1 MDTENQLDN
10 QEFEFGEFGFNE
22 LDSLQEQVALKN
34 SAQNNEIEPELTKE
48 TESIQQVKNK
58 DASEVLEDEYDIND
72 KYQKYLDSLPKEER
86 ERLEREAFEYELARD
101 KEREI
106 DDAYAR
112 QQMESEKDKEDSR
125 VLEDER
131 QYQKYLDSLQMEQEK
146 IELEYSLAKMKQDL
160 SQSQEEKQEQEVD
173 LTYPAQKREF
183 LNETLEVVDKGITPN
198 IKESLEILDRI
209 DEVKTQ
215 IANEKTEL
223 DDLNSAPL
231 TFGLFAAEQEKDSS
245 SPSKTILDSEIDE
258 ALQRQ
263 QQEQQELHQKELESL
278 QKEKETLEKNF
289 EASIENLIK
298 QGDVKDLLKNLQTL
312 DEAFAKFLKK
322 TKEECDLLAK
332 QRIEKLE
339 LAMQNESV
347 KEAVSGFVKE
357 LHANREEVKEQSKEL
372 ELQKE
377 CYQKLEK
384 LQKECLKGNGKA
396 KTELE
401 NEIKA
406 LEERHPTFKDNYSK
420 FYKELEQT
428 LKEPQKQKEKQQENS
443 RERSA

>member
-48 TESIQQVKNK
+48 TESTQQVENK
-58 DASEVLEDEYDIND
+58 DASEVLEDKYDIDD

-125 VLEDER
+125 VLKDER

-183 LNETLEVVDKGITPN
+183 LNETLEIVDKGITPN
-198 IKESLEILDRI
+198 IKESLEILEKL
-209 DEVKTQ
+209 DEVEAQ
-215 IANEKTEL
+215 IAKKEKEI
-223 DDLNSAPL
+223 N
-231 TFGLFAAEQEKDSS
+231 AEQEKDSS

-258 ALQRQ
+258 ALQKQ

-377 CYQKLEK
+377 CYQNLEK

>member
-1 MDTENQLDN
+1 MDTEMNQLDN
-10 QEFEFGEFGFNE
+10 QEFGFGD
-22 LDSLQEQVALKN
+22 LDFLQEQVALKN
-34 SAQNNEIEPELTKE
+34 SAQNNEIEPEST
-48 TESIQQVKNK
+48 QQVKNK
-58 DASEVLEDEYDIND
+58 DASEVLEDEYDIDD
-72 KYQKYLDSLPKEER
+72 K
-86 ERLEREAFEYELARD
+86 
-101 KEREI
+101 
-106 DDAYAR
+106 
-112 QQMESEKDKEDSR
+112 
-125 VLEDER
+125 
-131 QYQKYLDSLQMEQEK
+131 YQKYLDSLQMEQEK

-258 ALQRQ
+258 ALQKQ

-372 ELQKE
+372 ESQKE
-377 CYQKLEK
+377 CFEA
-384 LQKECLKGNGKA
+384 LQKQQQKCLKGDEKSMSDA
-396 KTELE
+396 RFDLE
-401 NEIKA
+401 RNLVWLNEN
-406 LEERHPTFKDNYSK
+406 HPTFKDNYSK

>member
-48 TESIQQVKNK
+48 TESTQQVKNK
-58 DASEVLEDEYDIND
+58 DASEVLEDEYDIDD

-125 VLEDER
+125 VLKDER

-198 IKESLEILDRI
+198 IKESLEILEKL
-209 DEVKTQ
+209 DEVEAQ
-215 IANEKTEL
+215 IAKKEKEI
-223 DDLNSAPL
+223 N
-231 TFGLFAAEQEKDSS
+231 AEQEKDSS

-258 ALQRQ
+258 ALQKQ

-377 CYQKLEK
+377 CYQNLEK

>member
-34 SAQNNEIEPELTKE
+34 SAQNDEKEPELTKDTELTQRVENKE
-48 TESIQQVKNK
+48 T
-58 DASEVLEDEYDIND
+58 SEVLEDE
-72 KYQKYLDSLPKEER
+72 YQKYLDSLPKEER

-183 LNETLEVVDKGITPN
+183 LNETLEVVDKGITPS
-198 IKESLEILDRI
+198 IKESLEILEKL
-209 DEVKTQ
+209 DEVEAQ
-215 IANEKTEL
+215 IAKKEKEF
-223 DDLNSAPL
+223 N
-231 TFGLFAAEQEKDSS
+231 AEQEKDSS

-258 ALQRQ
+258 ALQKQ

-289 EASIENLIK
+289 QASIENLIK

-339 LAMQNESV
+339 LAMQNENV

-357 LHANREEVKEQSKEL
+357 LHANREEVNKQSKEL
-372 ELQKE
+372 ESQKE
-377 CYQKLEK
+377 CFEA
-384 LQKECLKGNGKA
+384 LQKQQQKCLKGDEKSMSDA
-396 KTELE
+396 RFELGQNLVWLNE
-401 NEIKA
+401 N
-406 LEERHPTFKDNYSK
+406 HPTFKDNYPK

-428 LKEPQKQKEKQQENS
+428 LKEPQKQQEKRQENS

>member
-58 DASEVLEDEYDIND
+58 DASEVLEDEYDIDD

-183 LNETLEVVDKGITPN
+183 LSETLEIVDKGITPS
-198 IKESLEILDRI
+198 IKESLEILEKL
-209 DEVKTQ
+209 DEVEAQ
-215 IANEKTEL
+215 IAKKEKEF
-223 DDLNSAPL
+223 N
-231 TFGLFAAEQEKDSS
+231 AEQEKDSS

-372 ELQKE
+372 ESQKE
-377 CYQKLEK
+377 CFEALQVQQQK
-384 LQKECLKGNGKA
+384 CLKGDEKSMRDA
-396 KTELE
+396 RFELGQNLVWL
-401 NEIKA
+401 NET
-406 LEERHPTFKDNYSK
+406 HPTFKDNYSK

>member
-10 QEFEFGEFGFNE
+10 QGFEFGEFGFNE

-48 TESIQQVKNK
+48 TELTQQVESK
-58 DASEVLEDEYDIND
+58 DASEVLEDEYDIDD

-146 IELEYSLAKMKQDL
+146 IELKYSLAKMKQDL

-183 LNETLEVVDKGITPN
+183 LNETLEIVDKGITPN
-198 IKESLEILDRI
+198 IKESLEILEKL
-209 DEVKTQ
+209 DEVESQ
-215 IANEKTEL
+215 IAKKEKEL
-223 DDLNSAPL
+223 N
-231 TFGLFAAEQEKDSS
+231 AEQEKDSS

-258 ALQRQ
+258 ALQKQ
-263 QQEQQELHQKELESL
+263 QQEQLEKHQKELESL

-289 EASIENLIK
+289 QASIENLIK

-347 KEAVSGFVKE
+347 KEAVSEFVKE
-357 LHANREEVKEQSKEL
+357 LHANHEEVKEQNKEL

-377 CYQKLEK
+377 CYQNLEK

-406 LEERHPTFKDNYSK
+406 LEERHPTFKENYPK

-428 LKEPQKQKEKQQENS
+428 LKEPQKQQEKQQESS

>member
-34 SAQNNEIEPELTKE
+34 SAQNNEIEPELAKE
-48 TESIQQVKNK
+48 TESTQQVENK
-58 DASEVLEDEYDIND
+58 EVLEDEYDIDD

-112 QQMESEKDKEDSR
+112 QQMESEKDKKDSR

-183 LNETLEVVDKGITPN
+183 LSETLEIVDKGITPS
-198 IKESLEILDRI
+198 IKESLEILEKL
-209 DEVKTQ
+209 DEVEAQ
-215 IANEKTEL
+215 IAKKEKEF
-223 DDLNSAPL
+223 N
-231 TFGLFAAEQEKDSS
+231 AEQEKDSS

-347 KEAVSGFVKE
+347 KEAVSEFVKE

-420 FYKELEQT
+420 FYKELEST

>member
-34 SAQNNEIEPELTKE
+34 SAQNDEKEPELTKE
-48 TESIQQVKNK
+48 TESTQQVENK
-58 DASEVLEDEYDIND
+58 EASEDEYDIDD
-72 KYQKYLDSLPKEER
+72 K
-86 ERLEREAFEYELARD
+86 
-101 KEREI
+101 
-106 DDAYAR
+106 
-112 QQMESEKDKEDSR
+112 
-125 VLEDER
+125 
-131 QYQKYLDSLQMEQEK
+131 YQKYLDSLQMEQEK

-160 SQSQEEKQEQEVD
+160 SQSQEEKQEVD

-183 LNETLEVVDKGITPN
+183 LNETLEVVDKGITPS
-198 IKESLEILDRI
+198 IKESLEILEKL
-209 DEVKTQ
+209 DEVEAQ
-215 IANEKTEL
+215 IAKKEKEI
-223 DDLNSAPL
+223 N
-231 TFGLFAAEQEKDSS
+231 AEQEKDSS

-258 ALQRQ
+258 ALQKQ

-289 EASIENLIK
+289 QASIENLIK
-298 QGDVKDLLKNLQTL
+298 QGDVKDLLKNLQTF

-377 CYQKLEK
+377 CYQNLEK

-420 FYKELEQT
+420 FYKELEST
-428 LKEPQKQKEKQQENS
+428 LKEPQKQKEKQQENT